1 MSYMSF
7 CHTRIMLDTLQ
18 KFSNSNVTLT
28 LKKPDQTPLLSV
40 CYHNNLY
47 VITYLDSL
55 ITETHDCIEST
66 FSALERAYNTLLQT
80 SS

>member
-1 MSYMSF
+1 MSL

-28 LKKPDQTPLLSV
+28 LKNPDQTPLLSV
-40 CYHNNLY
+40 RYHKNRF
-47 VITYLDSL
+47 VITYIDSL

-66 FSALERAYNTLLQT
+66 FSALERAYNTLLRT